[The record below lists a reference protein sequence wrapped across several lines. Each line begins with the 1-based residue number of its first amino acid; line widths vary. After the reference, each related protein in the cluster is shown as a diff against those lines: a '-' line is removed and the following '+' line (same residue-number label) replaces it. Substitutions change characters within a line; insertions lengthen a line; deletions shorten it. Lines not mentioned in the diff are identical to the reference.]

1 MVNGK
6 VGIVGYGAYVPRYRI
21 TAEEIGKV
29 WNKDGKRTGAGL
41 GVSEKAVA
49 AWDEDSATIAV
60 QASRSA
66 IESAKIHP
74 HDIGAVYIGSES
86 KPYAVKPTATIVA
99 EACGCGGNLTA
110 ADFEFACKAGT
121 AGMQACVGMAA
132 SGMIK
137 VGLAVGTDTA
147 QGRPNDILEF
157 TAASGGAAML
167 IGEDKPIALINH
179 TLSYTTDTPDFWRRQ
194 HAEFPTH
201 AGRFTGE
208 PAYFKHVMAASKML
222 MEKIGASAK
231 DYTHAVFHQPN
242 GKFPVKVGM
251 DLGFDKKQIE
261 TGLLTPVIG
270 NTYSGASLIG
280 LAAVLDIAK
289 EGDRIFL
296 CSYGSGAGSDAF
308 DITVTKHIEGKRA
321 HTPVRK
327 MIEEKQYLDYATY
340 AKFRKKIKDLE

>member
-6 VGIVGYGAYVPRYRI
+6 VGIIGYGAYVPRYRI

-49 AWDEDSATIAV
+49 CWDEDSATIAV
-60 QASRSA
+60 QASRYA
-66 IESAKIHP
+66 LESSKTDP
-74 HDIGAVYIGSES
+74 HDLGAVFIGSES

-99 EACGCGGNLTA
+99 EACGCNGNLTA

-121 AGMQACVGMAA
+121 AGMQACIGMVA

-137 VGLAVGTDTA
+137 AGLAVGTDTA

-157 TAASGGAAML
+157 TAASGGAAMI
-167 IGEDKPIALINH
+167 IGEDNPIALIN
-179 TLSYTTDTPDFWRRQ
+179 TTCSYTTDTPDFWRRQ
-194 HAEFPTH
+194 HAEFPKH

-208 PAYFKHVMAASKML
+208 PAYFKHVMTNSKAL
-222 MEKIGASAK
+222 MEKAK
-231 DYTHAVFHQPN
+231 TKPQDYAYAVFHQPN

-261 TGLLTPVIG
+261 TGLLTPIIG
-270 NTYSGASLIG
+270 NTYSGASMLG
-280 LAAVLDIAK
+280 LAAVLDVAK
-289 EGDRIFL
+289 PGERIFL

-308 DITVTKHIEGKRA
+308 DITVTEHIEHKRTRPA
-321 HTPVRK
+321 VHEQLK
-327 MIEEKQYLDYATY
+327 HKEYLNYATY